1 VTAELGATPSF
12 RDRPLFV
19 EPVRRTSKACTAQRR
34 IVRRPAAHR
43 GVALSVCFF
52 RLWRR
57 GFFGACGLLVRCGPV
72 ARLGSTPACYRQIV
86 VKPSPRKPPFAGVSN
101 ASLPRPRPVPACV
114 SPEDPLRSKPGL
126 SIPWPRSWAE
136 GGVSYAWF
144 VTTGFSVGSGS
155 TEDTDDLI
163 GFSFFFMSQVL

>member
-1 VTAELGATPSF
+1 LVRHLAFATGPCSLNQFAEPAELALPRGGSFAAPLRIGASPYRYAF
-12 RDRPLFV
+12 FV
-19 EPVRRTSKACTAQRR
+19 CGVEGFLAPAVFLSDAARSRGSGPPQRA
-34 IVRRPAAHR
+34 IVRS
-43 GVALSVCFF
+43 LSSLCPGS
-52 RLWRR
+52 RLSL
-57 GFFGACGLLVRCGPV
+57 ACRTHLCQG
-72 ARLGSTPACYRQIV
+72 
-86 VKPSPRKPPFAGVSN
+86 
-101 ASLPRPRPVPACV
+101 PRPVPACV